1 MACCGGGYAENR
13 FQGSVDKNFFCPIC
27 TDVLK
32 DPVQCH
38 NQHYFCRSCIT
49 KHLENSQTCPICME
63 KLTQEALSKPPR
75 IVQDYLDGLVINC
88 EHSERGCA
96 NLVELGRLE
105 AHVSECVYRPV
116 TCPNEKCDAIVNQ
129 ADLDEHTSE
138 VCEYREV
145 YCEECDDKMS
155 VKKFEKH
162 GCIISKD
169 VNEIRVAV
177 LQIQGQV
184 NEVSKTQKEILQAIQ
199 NLTISVGQQSSLSGK
214 AVAVLDAKP
223 QGNIVVIGG
232 QSGSGL
238 SKRWDSCVWH
248 DTVEVYSLANR
259 TWKKSA
265 RLRKKR
271 ASATAHFYNGRQV
284 MVTGGYSDM
293 FNTTASIEY
302 IPIYKYV
309 SVEKS
314 ELGRQTSRRV
324 SDLLLTFA
332 AHKTA
337 VLYDDLWI
345 VGGCVGNTAENCS
358 NAIRR
363 IPMNVFPIV
372 LEIKCKMKQAISYH
386 ALEVVDG
393 NKLLVLGG
401 STTGLRASAVAT
413 VLLYDTATDVLQ
425 ELHPLPFPVMDM
437 ATVKHGDDV
446 IIIGGLTRAGE
457 YLNTVFKYNYKNGE
471 CEQLPG
477 MKYKRAECAAV
488 ISGKNVFVMGGF
500 NDTQGCL
507 NSVECF
513 DLERQVWYELPF
525 MNEAKYKIAAVFVP

>member
-49 KHLENSQTCPICME
+49 KHLKNSQTCPVCME
-63 KLTQEALSKPPR
+63 KLTEEALSKPPR

-96 NLVELGRLE
+96 NLVELCRLE
-105 AHVSECVYRPV
+105 AHVSECVYKPV

-129 ADLDEHTSE
+129 EDLDEHTSE

-145 YCEECDDKMS
+145 YCDECGDKMS
-155 VKKFEKH
+155 VKKFGKH
-162 GCIISKD
+162 GCIVSKD
-169 VNEIRVAV
+169 VNEMKVAV

-184 NEVSKTQKEILQAIQ
+184 NEMSKTQKEMFEAMQ

-214 AVAVLDAKP
+214 AVAAPDAKA
-223 QGNIVVIGG
+223 QGNIVVVGG
-232 QSGSGL
+232 QSGNGL
-238 SKRWDSCVWH
+238 SKNWDTCIWH
-248 DTVEVYSLANR
+248 DTVEVYSPANR

-265 RLRKKR
+265 RLQQKR
-271 ASATAHFYNGRQV
+271 ASATAHFYQGQV
-284 MVTGGYSDM
+284 MVTGGFFDKHNM
-293 FNTTASIEY
+293 TNSIEY
-302 IPIYKYV
+302 IPIYEYLPIENHKQ
-309 SVEKS
+309 KILTRNKRAG
-314 ELGRQTSRRV
+314 ELAVGC
-324 SDLLLTFA
+324 A
-332 AHKTA
+332 GHKTA
-337 VLYDDLWI
+337 VLGDHLWI
-345 VGGCVGNTAENCS
+345 VGGCLANDERCS
-358 NAIRR
+358 KTIWKT
-363 IPMNVFPIV
+363 PIV
-372 LEIKCKMKQAISYH
+372 LPPVMTIKCTMKKAISYH

-401 STTGLRASAVAT
+401 STTGFEASAVAT
-413 VLLYDTATDVLQ
+413 VLLYDTATNVLQ
-425 ELHPLPFPVMDM
+425 ELNSLPFPVIDM

-446 IIIGGLTRAGE
+446 MIIGGMTRASE
-457 YLNTVFKYNYKNGE
+457 YLNTIFKYNYKNGD

-488 ISGKNVFVMGGF
+488 ICGKNVFVMGGY
-500 NDTQGCL
+500 NDTQGYL

-513 DLERQVWYELPF
+513 DLEHQVWYELPF

>member
-27 TDVLK
+27 TYVLK

-49 KHLENSQTCPICME
+49 KHLKNSQTCPVCME
-63 KLTQEALSKPPR
+63 KLTEEALSKPPR
-75 IVQDYLDGLVINC
+75 IVQDYLDGLVIDC
-88 EHSERGCA
+88 EHSERGCT
-96 NLVELGRLE
+96 NLFELGRLE

-116 TCPNEKCDAIVNQ
+116 TCPNEKCDTIVNQ

-162 GCIISKD
+162 GCVISKD
-169 VNEIRVAV
+169 VNEMKVAV

-184 NEVSKTQKEILQAIQ
+184 KEMSKTQKEILQAIQ
-199 NLTISVGQQSSLSGK
+199 NLTISVGQKSEVTGK
-214 AVAVLDAKP
+214 AVVAPDAKA
-223 QGNIVVIGG
+223 QGNIVVVGG
-232 QSGSGL
+232 MS
-238 SKRWDSCVWH
+238 SKELRKIWNTSVLH
-248 DTVEVYSLANR
+248 NTVELYSLASK
-259 TWKKSA
+259 TWKKA
-265 RLRKKR
+265 PRLQQKR
-271 ASATAHFYNGRQV
+271 ASATAHFYQGQV
-284 MVTGGYSDM
+284 MVTGGYCDKRILT
-293 FNTTASIEY
+293 NSIEY
-302 IPIYKYV
+302 IKIYEYLPIENRKQEI
-309 SVEKS
+309 STP
-314 ELGRQTSRRV
+314 GRRV
-324 SDLLLTFA
+324 GELAVRCA

-337 VLYDDLWI
+337 VLGDHLWI
-345 VGGCVGNTAENCS
+345 VGGCVANDGRYS
-358 NAIRR
+358 KAIRKTS
-363 IPMNVFPIV
+363 IFSPFTCTISC
-372 LEIKCKMKQAISYH
+372 IMKEAISYH

-413 VLLYDTATDVLQ
+413 VLLYDTATNVLQ
-425 ELHPLPFPVMDM
+425 ELRPLPFPVMDM
-437 ATVKHGDDV
+437 ATVKHGDNV
-446 IIIGGLTRAGE
+446 IIIGGMTRAGE

-488 ISGKNVFVMGGF
+488 ISGKNVFVMGGY
-500 NDTQGCL
+500 NDTQGYL